1 MLALDCC
8 IGDEVWPHI
17 CVEDCYGFVCVSNL
31 CPVQFHLDVRFVHA
45 EVSILVYVKVRVQA
59 LNFVH
64 VTITLCLVL
73 YSSRIRAKL
82 RIRGLM
88 FALHLCL
95 KGDLRSCRIRAR
107 VRFDLKIVS
116 CFIHIRVHFLLKILV
131 LTQVG
136 IHVRFAFFSFF
147 L

>member
-1 MLALDCC
+1 MKF
-8 IGDEVWPHI
+8 GI

-88 FALHLCL
+88 FALDLCL

-136 IHVRFAFFSFF
+136 IHVRFAFSSFF